1 MLKQRT
7 RLWSVG
13 LQRPAGYEAG
23 VLSKLPE
30 LRHDRVGIFPHGGFI
45 YITDDVFE
53 QKPQLALRIVQSF
66 FAKIEQ
72 LRKLDGPVSPWLEV
86 NDACLLWRLCVRPEL
101 MESLYQKCEEN
112 AEELAMQ
119 NPDYLR

>member
-7 RLWSVG
+7 RVWSVG
-13 LQRPAGYEAG
+13 IQPSPEYEFGVSPDPPKLQR
-23 VLSKLPE
+23 
-30 LRHDRVGIFPHGGFI
+30 DRVSIFPHGGLI

-53 QKPQLALRIVQSF
+53 HKPQLALSIVKLF

-72 LRKLDGPVSPWLEV
+72 LRSLDGPVSPWLEV
-86 NDACLLWRLCVRPEL
+86 YDACLLWRLCVRPEL
-101 MESLYQKCEEN
+101 MESLFLKCEQN
-112 AEELAMQ
+112 TAELEAG